1 LHCARSEP
9 VCASRRVACLM
20 CSARCHG
27 RAVGCLRALACLRV
41 PAADWLGACRPGE
54 ACQLT
59 LALGGGGVAGYSHD
73 ASTAMRSRS
82 AHHHSPRA
90 RGAAAPFILTPCAV
104 ATGQH
109 AFGYL
114 VPGRPPQYSDS
125 FQQVEAASWRID
137 IENSQQIRDVAVFL
151 TQVQRGSDAQ
161 MRVLTRAC
169 G

>member
-1 LHCARSEP
+1 
-9 VCASRRVACLM
+9 
-20 CSARCHG
+20 
-27 RAVGCLRALACLRV
+27 
-41 PAADWLGACRPGE
+41 
-54 ACQLT
+54 
-59 LALGGGGVAGYSHD
+59 
-73 ASTAMRSRS
+73 MRSRS
-82 AHHHSPRA
+82 AHYVRSGR
-90 RGAAAPFILTPCAV
+90 AAAPPLSFILTACAV

-151 TQVQRGSDAQ
+151 TQVQRGPDAQ
-161 MRVLTRAC
+161 MRVPTRAC

>member
-1 LHCARSEP
+1 MRVAPRRLPHVLCALSRPRRRLPAGSGMLACAR
-9 VCASRRVACLM
+9 
-20 CSARCHG
+20 G
-27 RAVGCLRALACLRV
+27 RLAWRV
-41 PAADWLGACRPGE
+41 PSGGGMPADAGAW
-54 ACQLT
+54 
-59 LALGGGGVAGYSHD
+59 GGGVAGYSHD

>member
-1 LHCARSEP
+1 MTAD
-9 VCASRRVACLM
+9 AGAW
-20 CSARCHG
+20 G
-27 RAVGCLRALACLRV
+27 RGL
-41 PAADWLGACRPGE
+41 
-54 ACQLT
+54 
-59 LALGGGGVAGYSHD
+59 AGYSHD
-73 ASTAMRSRS
+73 ASAAMRSRS
-82 AHHHSPRA
+82 AHHVRPG
-90 RGAAAPFILTPCAV
+90 RGAGAAFILTPCAV

>member
-1 LHCARSEP
+1 MPAD
-9 VCASRRVACLM
+9 AGAW
-20 CSARCHG
+20 G
-27 RAVGCLRALACLRV
+27 RGFS
-41 PAADWLGACRPGE
+41 
-54 ACQLT
+54 
-59 LALGGGGVAGYSHD
+59 GYRHD
-73 ASTAMRSRS
+73 ASAAMRSRS
-82 AHHHSPRA
+82 AHYVRSGR
-90 RGAAAPFILTPCAV
+90 AAAPPLSFILTACAV

-151 TQVQRGSDAQ
+151 TQVQRGPDAQ
-161 MRVLTRAC
+161 MRVPTRAC

>member
-1 LHCARSEP
+1 MP
-9 VCASRRVACLM
+9 V
-20 CSARCHG
+20 
-27 RAVGCLRALACLRV
+27 
-41 PAADWLGACRPGE
+41 ADWLGVPS
-54 ACQLT
+54 
-59 LALGGGGVAGYSHD
+59 GGIMPADAGAWGRGFSGYRHD
-73 ASTAMRSRS
+73 ASAAMRSRS
-82 AHHHSPRA
+82 AHYVRSGRS
-90 RGAAAPFILTPCAV
+90 AAPPLSFILTACAV